1 MAIKIFTAFFS
12 ILSLF
17 LGSIESVSATAAVTA
32 ATGGSAIS
40 ADTAGGSYT
49 SLTGSVISEG
59 ATADI
64 GTGTIILNVPSGF
77 IFDTGGTSPTVLVTR
92 TAGNGNDNR
101 NINDLASGS
110 TIAVTIT
117 TTTLTIT
124 ITAATSN
131 SVINSLTWQNVRVRP
146 TAGTPLASGNIT
158 KSGTSSITGVT
169 AGSTNLGTLTET
181 VGAKSQVVITTQ
193 PSSTATTDTDFT
205 IKPVVAIRD
214 QFDNTVTTD
223 SSSTITRTVVLSTQ
237 SCGGTVG

>member
-1 MAIKIFTAFFS
+1 MHKQADLFVIMKKMVNKFWI
-12 ILSLF
+12 LF
-17 LGSIESVSATAAVTA
+17 LVVLICLFGISSEVLATVTVTS

-40 ADTAGGSYT
+40 ADTTGGSHT
-49 SLTGSVISEG
+49 SLTGPIISEG

-77 IFDTGGTSPTVLVTR
+77 VFDTGGTSPTVLVTR

-169 AGSTNLGTLTET
+169 AGSTNL
-181 VGAKSQVVITTQ
+181 
-193 PSSTATTDTDFT
+193 
-205 IKPVVAIRD
+205 
-214 QFDNTVTTD
+214 
-223 SSSTITRTVVLSTQ
+223 
-237 SCGGTVG
+237 